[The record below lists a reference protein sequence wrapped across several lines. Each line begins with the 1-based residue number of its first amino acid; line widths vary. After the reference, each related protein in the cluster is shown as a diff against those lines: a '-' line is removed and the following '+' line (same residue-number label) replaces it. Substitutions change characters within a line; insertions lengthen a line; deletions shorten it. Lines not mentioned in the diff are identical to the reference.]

1 MVTHHESAAMA
12 HLELGM
18 REPGYAPMLMEAKD
32 RLRAGQRWSPDFVDA
47 VGRDRWDQWPL
58 HQVDAFACV
67 NALIHTGAYGMVLV
81 SVGATPCADKE
92 REANAAALANIHP
105 SFVAELDMDQHCG
118 DSDGWLYWHDEITV
132 ECSTGTS
139 YYSPTGHP
147 GSVMTKR
154 RIPPGSVPL
163 EVGSTLPSR
172 TAIHLAMD
180 GGVARWPYGSEL
192 ITLFLNLQAHCLA
205 QPVRSPGDL
214 VPA

>member
-1 MVTHHESAAMA
+1 MA
-12 HLELGM
+12 HLELGL

-32 RLRAGQRWSPDFVDA
+32 QLRAGRRWSRDFVDA

-67 NALIHTGAYGMVLV
+67 NALVHTGAYGRVQI
-81 SVGATPCADKE
+81 SVGGKPRADKE
-92 REANAAALANIHP
+92 REANAAMLADIHP
-105 SFVAELDMDQHCG
+105 SFIAELDMDQHCG
-118 DSDGWLYWHDEITV
+118 DSDGRLYWCDEITV

-139 YYSPTGHP
+139 YYDPTGHP
-147 GSVMTKR
+147 GSVMTSR

-172 TAIHLAMD
+172 TVVHMAMD

-192 ITLFLNLQAHCLA
+192 ITLFLNLQAH
-205 QPVRSPGDL
+205 SPTVANRGRKDL
-214 VPA
+214 VDA